1 MSGAILSARFFWYYR
16 LMDSAVKKTYCP
28 RLWDEIFIDE
38 KGKVFACCW
47 DEAVP
52 FGDIRKGLLS
62 DICNSRSA
70 LSQRKKSLAGRLEC
84 YSNCNLLKKG
94 SLPAPTAGK
103 KARIDYSDL
112 KRFKIR
118 FGVSCNI
125 KCIMCAQDHRKK
137 DTLEL
142 KIIKKNIDLTPFES
156 VEMEGGEPLFMKA
169 SREFFDYA
177 VARAKRF
184 LSLPTACS

>member
-1 MSGAILSARFFWYYR
+1 
-16 LMDSAVKKTYCP
+16 
-28 RLWDEIFIDE
+28 
-38 KGKVFACCW
+38 
-47 DEAVP
+47 
-52 FGDIRKGLLS
+52 
-62 DICNSRSA
+62 
-70 LSQRKKSLAGRLEC
+70 
-84 YSNCNLLKKG
+84 
-94 SLPAPTAGK
+94 
-103 KARIDYSDL
+103 
-112 KRFKIR
+112 
-118 FGVSCNI
+118 
-125 KCIMCAQDHRKK
+125 MCAQDHRKK